1 VNLIGRRVT
10 ILGARK
16 SGRAAARLALK
27 LGAEVVLTDR
37 DPDAPLMGGVRN
49 EMGAHRE
56 QDLTDTDLLIVSPGV
71 PADAPPVQRALQA
84 GVRVVGELA
93 FAAANVTGPVPL
105 VGITG
110 TNGKST
116 VTHFTAQLLQS
127 VGLRAFAGG
136 NLGTPLSDAVG
147 GTHEA
152 LVVEVSSYQLE
163 LPGALAVDG
172 AVVLNLTPD
181 HLARHGTLEVY
192 GRTKCRLLDRVRPGG
207 IGAVPADDPFLVEL
221 AGDAHTRVFIGEHPG
236 VLLEGQQAIFDEGRV
251 DLSGLKVPGGVNRW
265 NAAVA
270 CLMAHGIGVPLETLD
285 VSKLTALPHRMEPI
299 AEIGGVQWINDSK
312 ATNVEAARAGL
323 AGMDRP
329 FVVLLGGQGKAGADY
344 TALESAL
351 ASATARL
358 CFGESGAEIAQALQ
372 GEVLP
377 DLEAAVARARELGRR
392 GEAVV
397 LSPACASFDQFQDFE
412 DRGKRF
418 RDLVLP
424 EGSRVKVTG

>member
-1 VNLIGRRVT
+1 MNLIGRRVT

-27 LGAEVVLTDR
+27 LGAEVILTDR

-49 EMGAHRE
+49 EMGTHRE
-56 QDLTDTDLLIVSPGV
+56 KDLTDTDLLIVSPGV
-71 PADAPPVQRALQA
+71 PADAPPVQKALQA
-84 GVRVVGELA
+84 GVQVVSELG
-93 FAAANVTGPVPL
+93 FAAANVTGSVPL

-116 VTHFTAQLLQS
+116 VTHFTAQLLQAA
-127 VGLRAFAGG
+127 GLRAFAGG
-136 NLGTPLSDAVG
+136 NLGTPLSDAIG

-163 LPGALAVDG
+163 LPGSLAVDG

-207 IGAVPADDPFLVEL
+207 IGAVPADDPYLRQL
-221 AGDAHTRVFIGEHPG
+221 AGDAHTRVFVGEHPG
-236 VLLEGQQAIFDEGRV
+236 VILEGREAVFEDGRV
-251 DLSGLKVPGGVNRW
+251 DLSGLKVPGRVNRW

-270 CLMAHGIGVPLETLD
+270 CLMAQGIGVPLETLD
-285 VSKLTALPHRMEPI
+285 PSKLTALPHRMEPI
-299 AEIGGVQWINDSK
+299 AEVDGVQWINDSK

-323 AGMDRP
+323 SGLDSP
-329 FVVLLGGQGKAGADY
+329 FVVLLGGQGKEGSDY
-344 TALESAL
+344 TALEPAL
-351 ASATARL
+351 ANAKARL
-358 CFGESGAEIAQALQ
+358 CFGESGAEIAVALG

-377 DLEAAVARARELGRR
+377 DLASAVKRAKELTQR
-392 GEAVV
+392 GDAVV
-397 LSPACASFDQFQDFE
+397 LSPACASFDQYMNFE
-412 DRGKRF
+412 ERGKAF
-418 RDLVLP
+418 RKLVLP
-424 EGSRVKVTG
+424 DGSRVKVTG